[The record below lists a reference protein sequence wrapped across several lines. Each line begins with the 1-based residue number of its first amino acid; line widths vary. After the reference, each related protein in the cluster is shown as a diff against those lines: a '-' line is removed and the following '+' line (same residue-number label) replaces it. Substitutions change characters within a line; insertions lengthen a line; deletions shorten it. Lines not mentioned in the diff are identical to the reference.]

1 MAEEATD
8 PRETPL
14 HPRFCQRL
22 VGHKD
27 AVDGFERVF
36 SAGKPHHAWLFS
48 GPKGIG
54 KASMAYR
61 LAKSVLTSATGS
73 TRAAS
78 WLAVRAH
85 PDFHVLELSV
95 SDAKTGK
102 LKSEISVEDVHAF
115 ASFFGRTSGQGG
127 WRVGLVDCADDLNRE
142 GANALL
148 KLVEEPPDRSLIF
161 IVNHEPGRLLHT
173 LRSRCL
179 RLPLKRLTAGEV
191 EDVLSRLPLEDKPTD
206 DVVRNAAELCSGSA
220 GRALEL
226 LQSVGAQAFRAM
238 TAARQL
244 DAATRHGI
252 GALFANK
259 ATLPADY
266 RVFMDLVLGW
276 AGDRALSTPASGFG
290 LEMARLS
297 GTLLRRRGEVESYNL
312 DRRTAVLETLNAIQ
326 DVLKAA

>member
-1 MAEEATD
+1 MAEETTD

-14 HPRFCQRL
+14 HPRFCRRL
-22 VGHKD
+22 VGHEAAID
-27 AVDGFERVF
+27 QFERAF
-36 SAGKPHHAWLFS
+36 NAGKPHHAWLFS

-54 KASMAYR
+54 KAS
-61 LAKSVLTSATGS
+61 LAHMLARSVLSAAADSART
-73 TRAAS
+73 AS
-78 WLAVRAH
+78 WLAARAH

-95 SDAKTGK
+95 SDAKTGR

-115 ASFFGRTSGQGG
+115 TGFFGRTSSQGG

-148 KLVEEPPDRSLIF
+148 KLVEEPPERSLIF
-161 IVNHEPGRLLHT
+161 IVSHEPGRLLRT

-179 RLPLKRLTAGEV
+179 RLPLKRLTAGQV
-191 EDVLSRLPLEDKPTD
+191 EDVLSRLPLEERPAENEA
-206 DVVRNAAELCSGSA
+206 RNAAELCGGSP

-226 LQSVGAQAFRAM
+226 LQSTGARAFRAM
-238 TAARQL
+238 IAARQL

-252 GALFANK
+252 SALFANK
-259 ATLPADY
+259 ATVNSDY

-276 AGDRALSTPASGFG
+276 AGDRALSTPVSNSG

-297 GTLLRRRGEVESYNL
+297 SALLRRRGEVEGYNL
-312 DRRTAVLETLNAIQ
+312 DRRTAVLEALISIQ
-326 DVLKAA
+326 DALKAA